1 MKFTV
6 PNQLTLIR
14 VALTPVFAYYFLQS
28 DAKSTLIATIIFFL
42 ASFTDWYDGY
52 IARRFNLITRW
63 GQYMDPLADKILI
76 STALVCF
83 AVEDLVF
90 WWIVI
95 TIIFRD
101 TLITFLRSFAL
112 TIGKPIITSMFAKWK
127 TFLQMFVTFAIL
139 VYINFPKLPSIHL
152 SEVDNSWFLWTT
164 ILFLAVV
171 LLTLVSGIHYMIV
184 NREHLSALWR
194 LLFKKLERDE

>member
-6 PNQLTLIR
+6 PNQLTIIR
-14 VALTPVFAYYFLQS
+14 IALTPVFAYYLLQP
-28 DAKSTLIATIIFFL
+28 DAKSILIATILFFV

-63 GQYMDPLADKILI
+63 GQFMDPLADKILI

-83 AVEDLVF
+83 AVKGLVF
-90 WWIVI
+90 WWIIIVI
-95 TIIFRD
+95 LFRD
-101 TLITFLRSFAL
+101 TVITFLRSFAL
-112 TIGKPIITSMFAKWK
+112 SIGKPIITSVFAKWK

-139 VYINFPKLPSIHL
+139 VYINFPNLPSIRL
-152 SEVDNSWFLWTT
+152 AETENPWLLWTT
-164 ILFLAVV
+164 ILFLMVV
-171 LLTLVSGIHYMIV
+171 LLTLISGIQYFIV

-194 LLFKKLERDE
+194 RLFKQLERDE